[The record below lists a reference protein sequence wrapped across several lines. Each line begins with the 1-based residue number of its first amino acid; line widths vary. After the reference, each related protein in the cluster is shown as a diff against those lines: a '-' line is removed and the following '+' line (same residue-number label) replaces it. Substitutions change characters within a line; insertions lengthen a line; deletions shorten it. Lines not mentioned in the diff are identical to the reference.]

1 MGQHPL
7 AQAAVGDANALGG
20 KALADSL
27 QDRAAGKH
35 EIGALMADAGIGGI
49 RTIVKM
55 KVIKSR
61 RAPAAAIGAADINVM
76 QAAYSLAKAQS
87 ELAAREIL
95 QDIPAATYPALAKHM
110 RERPSLFLPAVYDVV
125 VQAIDGRKLSKADA
139 LFS

>member
-1 MGQHPL
+1 MRARCLTRVGHP
-7 AQAAVGDANALGG
+7 AFSV
-20 KALADSL
+20 
-27 QDRAAGKH
+27 
-35 EIGALMADAGIGGI
+35 

>member
-1 MGQHPL
+1 MRSSAGHAFEGIRFRCSAAAFLFGPSPEPRSMRARFLTRVGHP
-7 AQAAVGDANALGG
+7 AFSV
-20 KALADSL
+20 
-27 QDRAAGKH
+27 
-35 EIGALMADAGIGGI
+35 

-61 RAPAAAIGAADINVM
+61 RAPAAAIGAADISVM

-87 ELAAREIL
+87 EPAAREIL
-95 QDIPAATYPALAKHM
+95 RDIPAATYPALAKHM